1 MGYRNLG
8 NRVHSVIHLIA
19 VSGIAIGLP
28 LNKIVLSLSLM
39 IAGLNL
45 IIEADFRLWWPR
57 IKSNKTVLLIS
68 AFWILHLA
76 GLLWSTELDYGLRD
90 IRVKIPLI
98 VIPLILAIK
107 PLDRGQIRF
116 VLFLFL
122 GSLLITSVLNYSLY
136 QGWLGSIKYDDI
148 RGMSL
153 FGSHIRYG
161 VMIGFGANIALYL
174 SLKERKTIKIILL
187 LCLFWFIYYTWY
199 SQVIS
204 GALALFAGL
213 SGMLTLYLFDR
224 NRKLAFSFIVLLIA
238 LPLAGIIW
246 IYSGSTVLPITQ
258 TEISRLPEKTAE
270 GNPYVHYFVD
280 IKDSKG
286 NYLYV
291 NFCEKEIQ
299 REWQKVSVIP
309 YYGADLKGQKVRFT
323 LIRYMTSKGLKKDA
337 VDFHKL
343 TKKDIENIE
352 QGIAEVE
359 DGQSGLLARMNSI
372 KYQIRSEADPNG
384 HSLLQRIEYW
394 KTGLMIIAN
403 HPISGV
409 GTGDVQVAF
418 DEQYE
423 KNNSPLTEDNR
434 LRAHNT
440 YLTTWITFGVFGFIF
455 FVALV
460 WFVADRFKAAD
471 YLGVAFMVI
480 CFVTFMIEDSL
491 ETQAGVTFFA
501 YFWGLFQG
509 RNVVSS
515 S

>member
-1 MGYRNLG
+1 M
-8 NRVHSVIHLIA
+8 
-19 VSGIAIGLP
+19 
-28 LNKIVLSLSLM
+28 
-39 IAGLNL
+39 
-45 IIEADFRLWWPR
+45 
-57 IKSNKTVLLIS
+57 
-68 AFWILHLA
+68 
-76 GLLWSTELDYGLRD
+76 
-90 IRVKIPLI
+90 
-98 VIPLILAIK
+98 
-107 PLDRGQIRF
+107 
-116 VLFLFL
+116 
-122 GSLLITSVLNYSLY
+122 
-136 QGWLGSIKYDDI
+136 
-148 RGMSL
+148 
-153 FGSHIRYG
+153 
-161 VMIGFGANIALYL
+161 
-174 SLKERKTIKIILL
+174 
-187 LCLFWFIYYTWY
+187 
-199 SQVIS
+199 
-204 GALALFAGL
+204 
-213 SGMLTLYLFDR
+213 
-224 NRKLAFSFIVLLIA
+224 
-238 LPLAGIIW
+238 
-246 IYSGSTVLPITQ
+246 
-258 TEISRLPEKTAE
+258 
-270 GNPYVHYFVD
+270 
-280 IKDSKG
+280 
-286 NYLYV
+286 
-291 NFCEKEIQ
+291 
-299 REWQKVSVIP
+299 
-309 YYGADLKGQKVRFT
+309 
-323 LIRYMTSKGLKKDA
+323 
-337 VDFHKL
+337 
-343 TKKDIENIE
+343 
-352 QGIAEVE
+352 E

-460 WFVADRFKAAD
+460 WFAADRFKAAD